1 MIAIRL
7 FPLVILA
14 VASSALPACAKTPAF
29 DQDRAFELL
38 EKQVAFGARVPG
50 SEAADAML
58 EWMLGHLREQGAQV
72 TPHSFRIVDPY
83 DDERRI
89 RLTNVKASFRPEAT
103 RRIALAAHWDCRP
116 AADRDPD
123 PAKRLQ
129 PVPGAN
135 DAASGV
141 AVLLTLAE
149 IFASQAPP
157 LGVDLLFFDGED
169 YGREGDPDHY
179 LLGSR
184 RFVVD
189 FARYRP
195 EALILLDMVG
205 DADLSIPMEGFSL
218 RNASDLT
225 RRVFNAAQRLG
236 LPAFVPQEGPA
247 LLDDHVPFLRA
258 GIPAVNL
265 IDFDYGAWHTTADL
279 PGRCSPES
287 LGQVG
292 RLLLA
297 LLFED
302 FAN

>member
-1 MIAIRL
+1 
-7 FPLVILA
+7 
-14 VASSALPACAKTPAF
+14 
-29 DQDRAFELL
+29 
-38 EKQVAFGARVPG
+38 
-50 SEAADAML
+50 ML
-58 EWMLGHLREQGAQV
+58 EHLRAQGAQV

-83 DDERRI
+83 DAQRRL
-89 RLTNVKASFRPEAT
+89 RLTNIKASFRPEET

-123 PAKRLQ
+123 PEKQSL

-135 DAASGV
+135 DSASGV

-149 IFASQAPP
+149 IFASHAPP
-157 LGVDLLFFDGED
+157 VGVDLLFFDGED

-184 RFVVD
+184 QFVVD

-195 EALILLDMVG
+195 EALVLLDMVG

-218 RNASDLT
+218 QNASDLT
-225 RRVFNAAQRLG
+225 RRVFTAAQRLG
-236 LPAFVPQEGPA
+236 LPAFVPQEGRA

-258 GIPAVNL
+258 GIPAVDL
-265 IDFDYGAWHTTADL
+265 IDFDYKPWHTTADL
-279 PGRCSPES
+279 PDACSAES

-292 RLLLA
+292 RLMLA